1 MDVTLPDGRV
11 IRGVPDGTTK
21 AQLAA
26 KLKANGIEAPAD
38 WIEQPKSPN
47 DDAAAFVS
55 REVTSPFRM
64 ARDLAAGGIRGAG
77 SIGATLIRPFESAEE
92 NTARRGKIDAA
103 LRDLIGADTDS
114 GAYTVGK
121 LGGEIAGTAGVGP
134 ALGAAAGAARLP
146 ALANALSSAGMTA
159 GRAGWQGLAARMA
172 GGGAVGGGSAFLVN
186 PSDAKT
192 GAVVGAALPPI
203 LMGAGRTGKA
213 LGAAFT
219 KRGGASAAVER
230 VAQELGPDVRQ
241 AVGDLQTYYPR
252 GAENIPVSSAGII
265 GKPKIVQLEQ
275 ASRLRNAPAWQT
287 FDDVQ
292 SRAVADNVAVATLEA
307 DELAARLAARQEN
320 WAKNW
325 EKAAGNKQPRNFA
338 SLMGQLKGALD
349 QASVSPESANPAVMN
364 LLQAVDSEV
373 ARLGKNF
380 DIGHLQQIRANL
392 NGKTQPMSPD
402 AFKAAPRESAAVR
415 SLIAE
420 LDDILNKSTKGKW
433 DSVRGGYASDSEKVH
448 QSKAAQKIR
457 DAFID
462 RDTGRVRGVSSDV
475 AGQVEKIT
483 EAGLGRAMDTARL
496 PDKSLAL
503 SPQSEARLSA
513 TLDALRRQ
521 SSVQKLKRSA
531 TAGGGSDTVANAL
544 SIGARGAPGGNRVL
558 ELIDAIGNLKTA
570 RTDQAMVNFLQDPDA
585 LAIALNNYLAPRPVN
600 PLSIAGYRAAPLIV
614 GDR

>member
-26 KLKANGIEAPAD
+26 KLKANGIAAPEE
-38 WIEQPKSPN
+38 WNEQPKQDTS
-47 DDAAAFVS
+47 AADFVK
-55 REVTSPFRM
+55 RELTSPLRM
-64 ARDLAAGGIRGAG
+64 ARDLVAGGIRGAG
-77 SIGATLIRPFESAEE
+77 SIGATLVMPFESAED
-92 NTARRGKIDAA
+92 NKRRRAGIDGG
-103 LRDLIGADTDS
+103 LRELLGADADS

-134 ALGAAAGAARLP
+134 ALGAVAGAAKLP
-146 ALANALSSAGMTA
+146 ALASALSSAGMTA
-159 GRAGWQGLAARMA
+159 GRTGVPGMVARMA
-172 GGGAVGGGSAFLVN
+172 GGAGVGGASAFMVN
-186 PSDAKT
+186 PSDTAT
-192 GAVVGAALPPI
+192 GATVGAALPP
-203 LMGAGRTGKA
+203 LLLGAGKTGKA
-213 LGAAFT
+213 LGAALT
-219 KRGGASAAVER
+219 KSGGRSAAVER

-241 AVGDLQTYYPR
+241 AIGDLQTYYPK

-265 GKPKIVQLEQ
+265 GKPSIAQLEQ
-275 ASRLRNAPAWQT
+275 ASRLRNSPAWQA

-292 SRAVADNVAVATLEA
+292 SRAVADNVSLATSEA
-307 DELAARLAARQEN
+307 DELASRLSARQEN
-320 WAKNW
+320 WATNW
-325 EKAAGNKQPRNFA
+325 AKAASNKQPRNFA

-349 QASVSPESANPAVMN
+349 QAAVSPESANPAVMN
-364 LLQAVDSEV
+364 LLKAVDDEV
-373 ARLGKNF
+373 SRLGKNF

-402 AFKAAPRESAAVR
+402 AFKAAPRDSAAVR

-420 LDDILNKSTKGKW
+420 LDSILNQSTKGKW
-433 DSVRGGYASDSEKVH
+433 DSVRGGYAADSQKVH

-483 EAGLGRAMDTARL
+483 EAGLGRAMDAARL

-503 SPQSEARLSA
+503 SPQAEARLSA

-521 SSVQKLKRSA
+521 SSIQKLKRSA
-531 TAGGGSDTVANAL
+531 TGGGGSDTVANAL
-544 SIGARGAPGGNRVL
+544 SLGARSAPGGNRLL
-558 ELIDAIGNLKTA
+558 EWIDAIGSLKSA
-570 RTDQAMVNFLQDPDA
+570 RTDQAMVNLLQEPDA
-585 LAIALNNYLAPRPVN
+585 LAAALSNYLAPRPVN
-600 PLSIAGYRAAPLIV
+600 PLAAVGYRSAPLIA